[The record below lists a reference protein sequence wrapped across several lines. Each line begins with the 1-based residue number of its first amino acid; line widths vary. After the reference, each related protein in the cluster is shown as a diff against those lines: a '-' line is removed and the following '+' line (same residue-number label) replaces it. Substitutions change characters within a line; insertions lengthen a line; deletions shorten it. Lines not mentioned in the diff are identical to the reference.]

1 MSLFTF
7 NVELKYVGQ
16 QLRRIADALE
26 QLAPPVPE
34 PVELTPDQAV
44 SYVDEEKI
52 ARQEMAEEL
61 GEVERF
67 LAAQAELEEDETRN
81 EGGLGVFRS
90 GAD

>member
-26 QLAPPVPE
+26 QLTPPIPE
-34 PVELTPDQAV
+34 SVELKPDEAV

-52 ARQEMAEEL
+52 AKQEMAEEL

-67 LAAQAELEEDETRN
+67 LAAQAELEEDERRN
-81 EGGLGVFRS
+81 EGGLEVFRS
-90 GAD
+90 GSD